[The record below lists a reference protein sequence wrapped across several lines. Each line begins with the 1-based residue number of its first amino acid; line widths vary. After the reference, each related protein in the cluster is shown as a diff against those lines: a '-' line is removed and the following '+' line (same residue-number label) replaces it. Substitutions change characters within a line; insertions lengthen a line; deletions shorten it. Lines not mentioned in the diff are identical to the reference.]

1 MTAEPQR
8 RLIKTAK
15 SKKTMNSK
23 TIKTIFFVTIRLIL
37 GGIMLY
43 GGYQK
48 FAKPLPEPTQMI
60 TEIEKEGSQKIKEL
74 KEKPNILVI
83 KNYIFGM
90 KQTGYFWQLLG
101 ICEIVFGLMILS
113 QYLSFV
119 GALMLIPITLHI
131 FLFHL
136 FLEPNDTAELFQTG
150 GFLAI
155 NIILIAKEYKK
166 FKPLLWIKP

>member
-1 MTAEPQR
+1 
-8 RLIKTAK
+8 
-15 SKKTMNSK
+15 MNKK

-48 FAKPLPEPTQMI
+48 FAKPMPEPTQII
-60 TEIEKEGSQKIKEL
+60 TEIEKDGSQKLTENTNKLI
-74 KEKPNILVI
+74 I

-101 ICEIVFGLMILS
+101 VCEIVFGLMILS

-119 GALMLIPITLHI
+119 GAIMLFPITLHI
-131 FLFHL
+131 FLFHI
-136 FLEPNDTAELFQTG
+136 FLTPDNPVGILEGIGLLLIN
-150 GFLAI
+150 FL
-155 NIILIAKEYKK
+155 LIAKEYKK
-166 FKPLLWIKP
+166 FQTLLWIKI

>member
-1 MTAEPQR
+1 
-8 RLIKTAK
+8 
-15 SKKTMNSK
+15 MNSK
-23 TIKTIFFVTIRLIL
+23 TIKNIFFITIRLIL

-60 TEIEKEGSQKIKEL
+60 TQIEKEGSQKL
-74 KEKPNILVI
+74 REKPNILVI

-136 FLEPNDTAELFQTG
+136 FLEPDDTAELFQTG
-150 GFLAI
+150 GFLVI
-155 NIILIAKEYKK
+155 NILLIAKEYKK